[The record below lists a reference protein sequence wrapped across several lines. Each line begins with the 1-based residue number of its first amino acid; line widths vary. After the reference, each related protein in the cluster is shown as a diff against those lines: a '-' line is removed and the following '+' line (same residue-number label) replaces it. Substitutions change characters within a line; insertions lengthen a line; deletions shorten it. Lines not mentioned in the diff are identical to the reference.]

1 MGMRITAQ
9 DLMKFG
15 IIDAIV
21 KEPVGGAHRD
31 GIATMQAAGDAIEAA
46 FAELSTLSPEAVRQA
61 RRAKF
66 LAIGRD
72 LKP

>member
-1 MGMRITAQ
+1 
-9 DLMKFG
+9 MKFG
-15 IIDAIV
+15 IIDTIV

-31 GIATMQAAGDAIEAA
+31 GSATMQAAGDAIEAA

-61 RRAKF
+61 RRTKF